1 MKTSNTLLI
10 FALCATLCLD
20 RIAGFNKAYDD
31 HERQTYIVY
40 MGELPLDRKSVTNAH
55 HNILSE
61 AIGDEMVA
69 RRSKI
74 YSYKRSFNAFA
85 ARLKPHEAKL
95 LSEKEGVI
103 SVFPN
108 KVLKLMT
115 TRSWD
120 FIGMPQ
126 NVKRNIGVESDMI
139 VALLDTGIWPESP
152 SFNDSGM
159 GPPPRKWK
167 GTCATG
173 RNFTGCN
180 NKLIG
185 AQYFDLGGSVGPDAS
200 PVDTE
205 GHGTHTASTAGGV
218 AVEGASLYGIAKG
231 TARGAVPSARI
242 ASYKVC
248 WGNGCQD
255 IDLLAAFDAAIADGV
270 DVISVSIGGAGRS
283 FSKDTMAI
291 GAFHGLKKGI
301 LTVCSGGNGGP
312 YPGTIQNVAPWIMTV
327 AATTIDRKLVTS
339 VKLGSGE
346 NITGISI
353 NTYVPKKILY
363 PLTSGEEARNSSF
376 PYGEASECEQGTLDR
391 VKVKGKIVYCQGS
404 GGDSVVPQLGAA
416 GIIMSDEDLDDIAY
430 ALTRPGTYV
439 SGEDGTRISKYINS
453 TRSAQ
458 AVISKTK
465 STKMAA
471 PTVASFSSRGPQ
483 NLCGNILKPDISAPG
498 VNILAAYTKLTTLT
512 GEEGDARLVK
522 YNILSGTSMAC
533 PHVSGAAAYVKSFRP
548 NWSPAAI
555 KSAIMT
561 TSKRL
566 KITPIGAELASGSGQ
581 LNPKAAVNPGLIYD
595 INLVSYISFL
605 CKEGYQDKDIAL
617 LTGSRKYS
625 CSSVPQAKGAD
636 GLNYPSIHLQVKED
650 DSDIAGVFYRTVTNV
665 GTGSS
670 TYKAKVTSPDGLSIK
685 VTPNVLTFTRPN
697 QKRSFKVT
705 LEGKLPAIESWFL
718 SGSLLWTDSKH
729 KVRSPILVSSEIFD
743 YD

>member
-1 MKTSNTLLI
+1 MNTSNKLLI
-10 FALCATLCLD
+10 FALCSTLCLD

-61 AIGDEMVA
+61 AIGDEVVA

-74 YSYKRSFNAFA
+74 YSYKRSFNGFA

-95 LSEKEGVI
+95 LSEREGVI

-108 KVLKLMT
+108 KEHKQMT

-120 FIGMPQ
+120 FIGMSQ
-126 NVKRNIGVESDMI
+126 NVKRNIRLESDMI
-139 VALLDTGIWPESP
+139 VAVLDTGIWPESL

-167 GTCATG
+167 GKCATG
-173 RNFTGCN
+173 VNFTGCN

-185 AQYFDLGGSVGPDAS
+185 AQYFDIGGSVGPDAS
-200 PVDTE
+200 PVDID
-205 GHGTHTASTAGGV
+205 GHGTHTASIAGGV
-218 AVEGASLYGIAKG
+218 TVEGANLYGIAKG

-242 ASYKVC
+242 ASYKIC

-255 IDLLAAFDAAIADGV
+255 VDLLAAFDAAIADGV

-291 GAFHGLKKGI
+291 GAFHGLKKGV
-301 LTVCSGGNGGP
+301 LTVCSGGNEGP

-327 AATTIDRKLVTS
+327 AATTTDRKLVTR
-339 VKLGSGE
+339 VKLGDGQK
-346 NITGISI
+346 ITGIAI
-353 NTYVPKKILY
+353 NTYVPKKSFY
-363 PLTSGEEARNSSF
+363 PLTSGEEAKNSSF
-376 PYGEASECEQGTLDR
+376 PYGEASECEEGTLDR
-391 VKVKGKIVYCQGS
+391 VKVKGKIVYCEGS

-416 GIIMSDEDLDDIAY
+416 GIIMSDEELDDTAF
-430 ALTRPGTYV
+430 ALMGPGTYV
-439 SGEDGTRISKYINS
+439 SVEDGTKISNYINS
-453 TRSAQ
+453 TRSAR

-465 STKMAA
+465 SIKIAA
-471 PTVASFSSRGPQ
+471 PAVASFSSRGPQ
-483 NLCGNILKPDISAPG
+483 QLCANLLKPDISAPG
-498 VNILAAYTKLTTLT
+498 VNILAAYTKLATVT
-512 GEEGDARLVK
+512 GEEGDARVVK

-533 PHVSGAAAYVKSFRP
+533 PHVSGAAAYVKSFHP
-548 NWSPAAI
+548 HWSPAAI
-555 KSAIMT
+555 KSALMT

-566 KITPIGAELASGSGQ
+566 KITPIGAEFASGSGQ

-595 INLVSYISFL
+595 IDLVSYISFL

-636 GLNYPSIHLQVKED
+636 GLNYPSIYLQVKGDELV
-650 DSDIAGVFYRTVTNV
+650 ITGVFYRTVTNV
-665 GTGSS
+665 GTGNS
-670 TYKAKVTSPDGLSIK
+670 TYKAKVTAPDGLSIK

-697 QKRSFKVT
+697 QNRSFKVT
-705 LEGKLPAIESWFL
+705 LEGKPPAVEAWYL

-729 KVRSPILVSSEIFD
+729 KVRSPVLVSSDRFD
-743 YD
+743 